1 MGMLIFLLVFVNTD
15 SCNYTGESGTVVI
28 SLIVVIIFLALIPL
42 WIWLAYR
49 NTHTQKVL
57 YEGWTPVVT
66 AMLISR

>member
-1 MGMLIFLLVFVNTD
+1 MHDYCTRA
-15 SCNYTGESGTVVI
+15 GESGTVVI
-28 SLIVVIIFLALIPL
+28 SLIVVVIFLGLIPL
-42 WIWLAYR
+42 WMWLAYR